1 MPDLVKDYLK
11 PTSESLVGRRNYT
24 MTLPYESYWAV
35 VKTSEFLKELM
46 GNTKMGKDAIRKQ
59 ARDLLKHY
67 PFDFD
72 VEMWIKNNEKVM
84 CEWGKPKASEKNY
97 IAIGRHDPVE
107 YSPKHGGWI
116 FWDETWAQFHGPF
129 VSEAACQAALVE
141 YCKELDGEEKAQETK
156 AEKAEEKRR
165 NALLETNAMSPPELK
180 EMVAKVKKSLA
191 KKAKKTKVKK

>member
-1 MPDLVKDYLK
+1 
-11 PTSESLVGRRNYT
+11 

-46 GNTKMGKDAIRKQ
+46 SNTKMGKDAIRKT

-72 VEMWIKNNEKVM
+72 VEMWVKNNEKVM
-84 CEWGKPKASEKNY
+84 CEWGKPKAAEKGF

-107 YSPKHGGWI
+107 YSPKEKGWI
-116 FWDETWAQFHGPF
+116 FWDETWANFHGPF
-129 VSEAACQAALVE
+129 VSEAECQAALME
-141 YCKELDGEEKAQETK
+141 YCKELESGVKSEKTAD
-156 AEKAEEKRR
+156 EKRKE
-165 NALLETNAMSPPELK
+165 NLLKTNAFSPHELK
-180 EMVAKVKKSLA
+180 ELVAKVNKSLA

>member
-1 MPDLVKDYLK
+1 
-11 PTSESLVGRRNYT
+11 

-46 GNTKMGKDAIRKQ
+46 SNTKMGKDAIRKT

-84 CEWGKPKASEKNY
+84 CEWGKPKAAEKNF

-107 YSPKHGGWI
+107 YSPKEKGWI
-116 FWDETWAQFHGPF
+116 FWDETWAKFHGPF
-129 VSEAACQAALVE
+129 VSEAECQAALME
-141 YCKELDGEEKAQETK
+141 YCKELEGVEKSLEAK
-156 AEKAEEKRR
+156 AEKEEDARVA
-165 NALLETNAMSPPELK
+165 ALLETNAMSPPELK
-180 EMVAKVKKSLA
+180 EMVAKVKKSLTKK
-191 KKAKKTKVKK
+191 KKARAK